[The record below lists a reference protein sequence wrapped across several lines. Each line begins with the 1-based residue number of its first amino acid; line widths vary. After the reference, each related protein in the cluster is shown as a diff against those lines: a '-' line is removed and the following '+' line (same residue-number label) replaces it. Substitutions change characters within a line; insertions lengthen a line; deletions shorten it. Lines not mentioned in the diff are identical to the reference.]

1 MRRYSIEPRTRKY
14 VKGYGILSVARK
26 YKKQLLDTGI
36 GSLKTSSKKVVHK
49 ACEFI
54 GNIISDTVTK
64 SNKDKIVKQ
73 ELVEE
78 MIIPPKERH
87 EILNKLRQVSL

>member
-1 MRRYSIEPRTRKY
+1 MD
-14 VKGYGILSVARK
+14 A
-26 YKKQLLDTGI
+26 GI

-54 GNIISDTVTK
+54 GNKISDAVTK

-78 MIIPPKERH
+78 MIIPPEERH
-87 EILNKLRQVSL
+87 EILNKLRLASL